1 MIISRTSCLTKKS
14 MIMKIP
20 TSLPI
25 NYFLRREDYC
35 RFRITVGSADVNQ
48 TSFYETAASVRMI
61 ITIFRTLILM
71 AVNVSVV
78 STCFIIYYILL
89 GRILQL
95 PRGKGHKRTSRSHSK
110 VPHLTLHLVF
120 VNPAKIPVQG
130 SLFS

>member
-1 MIISRTSCLTKKS
+1 

-25 NYFLRREDYC
+25 NYFVRREDYC
-35 RFRITVGSADVNQ
+35 RFRITEGSADVNQ

-78 STCFIIYYILL
+78 SNCGNVITCV
-89 GRILQL
+89 
-95 PRGKGHKRTSRSHSK
+95 S
-110 VPHLTLHLVF
+110 
-120 VNPAKIPVQG
+120 
-130 SLFS
+130 